1 MPQKQNM
8 MIHITQQKNKT
19 KILSEQDEPL
29 FAMSL
34 PPPRGPFTLQNYYF
48 VVFFWAFKYRE
59 QFSHLKGK

>member
-34 PPPRGPFTLQNYYF
+34 PLPGALSPYKIIIL
-48 VVFFWAFKYRE
+48 
-59 QFSHLKGK
+59 